1 MPEPGLFAKLRA
13 AFIAGLFMLAPIAV
27 TLIVAGWLLNQV
39 GGRFRNYF
47 FFYVPED
54 WLNNPNLA
62 LLWNLAGT
70 FIVVILITVLGL
82 LSRWVLGKYF
92 GGVAER
98 FISNIPGVS
107 AIYST
112 VKQIVTTFSSSK
124 RSVFSKV
131 VIIQF
136 PRKGVYSLGFLTN
149 EAQGEVQ
156 AKTAEHVWTIFVP
169 TTPNPTSGYLV
180 MVPKDEV
187 VELDMSIGDGMKLVI
202 SGGTVT
208 PPYPY
213 VAPVH
218 VENPVEPA
226 RLA

>member
-1 MPEPGLFAKLRA
+1 MPKQSLFARLRA
-13 AFIAGLFMLAPIAV
+13 AFVAGLFMLAPIAV
-27 TLIVAGWLLNQV
+27 TLIVASWLLQQI

-47 FFYVPED
+47 FLYVPKD
-54 WLNNPNLA
+54 WLNNPNLE
-62 LLWNLAGT
+62 LLWNLAAT
-70 FIVVILITVLGL
+70 LIVVVIITCIGI

-98 FISNIPGVS
+98 FIGNIPGVS

-112 VKQIVTTFSSSK
+112 VKQIVTTFSSTG
-124 RSVFSKV
+124 RSVFVKV
-131 VIIQF
+131 VLIQF
-136 PRKGVYSLGFLTN
+136 PRKGIYSIGFLTN

-156 AKTAEHVWTIFVP
+156 AKTAEVVLTVFVP

-187 VELDMSIGDGMKLVI
+187 IGMDMSIGDGMKMVI
-202 SGGTVT
+202 SGGAVS
-208 PPYPY
+208 PPWPYPAT
-213 VAPVH
+213 VG
-218 VENPVEPA
+218 VENPSEPS

>member
-1 MPEPGLFAKLRA
+1 MPQPSLFARLRA

-54 WLNNPNLA
+54 WLTNPNLA
-62 LLWNLAGT
+62 LLWNLAAT
-70 FIVVILITVLGL
+70 LIVIVIITALGFF
-82 LSRWVLGKYF
+82 SRWVMGRYF

-98 FISNIPGVS
+98 FIGNIPGVS

-112 VKQIVTTFSSSK
+112 VKQIVTTFSSTN
-124 RSVFSKV
+124 RSVFLKV
-131 VIIQF
+131 VLIQF
-136 PRKGVYSLGFLTN
+136 PRKGVYTIGFLTN
-149 EAQGEVQ
+149 RAQGEVQ
-156 AKTAEHVWTIFVP
+156 SKTKEEVWTIFVP

-180 MVPKDEV
+180 MVPKEEI
-187 VELDMSIGDGMKLVI
+187 VEMDMSIGDGMKLVI
-202 SGGTVT
+202 SGGAVT

-213 VAPVH
+213 VAPVV
-218 VENPVEPA
+218 VENPTEPA

>member
-1 MPEPGLFAKLRA
+1 MPEPSLFAKLRA

-62 LLWNLAGT
+62 LLWNLAAT
-70 FIVVILITVLGL
+70 FIVIILITALGFF
-82 LSRWVLGKYF
+82 SRWVLGKYF

-107 AIYST
+107 AVYST
-112 VKQIVTTFSSSK
+112 VKQIVTTFSSTG

-131 VIIQF
+131 VLIEF
-136 PRKGVYSLGFLTN
+136 PRKGIYAIGFLTN
-149 EAQGEVQ
+149 EAQGEIQ
-156 AKTAEHVWTIFVP
+156 AKTAEEVLTIFLP
-169 TTPNPTSGYLV
+169 TTPNPTSGFLI
-180 MVPKDEV
+180 MVPKTDV
-187 VELDMSIGDGMKLVI
+187 VVMDMSIGDGMKLVI
-202 SGGTVT
+202 SGGAVT

-213 VAPVH
+213 AAPVH
-218 VENPVEPA
+218 VENPAEPA
-226 RLA
+226 RLD

>member
-1 MPEPGLFAKLRA
+1 MPKPGLFAKLRA
-13 AFIAGLFMLAPIAV
+13 AFIAGLFMLAPIAI

-62 LLWNLAGT
+62 LLWNLAAT
-70 FIVVILITVLGL
+70 FIVVVIITCIGV

-98 FISNIPGVS
+98 FISTIPGVS

-112 VKQIVTTFSSSK
+112 VKQIVTTFSSTG

-131 VIIQF
+131 VLVEF
-136 PRKGVYSLGFLTN
+136 PRKGIYAIGFLTN

-156 AKTAEHVWTIFVP
+156 AKTAEVVWTIFVP
-169 TTPNPTSGYLV
+169 TTPNPTSGFLV
-180 MVPKDEV
+180 MVPQEDVIEM
-187 VELDMSIGDGMKLVI
+187 EMSIGDGMKLVI
-202 SGGTVT
+202 SGGAVS
-208 PPYPY
+208 PPYPFT
-213 VAPVH
+213 APVQ
-218 VENPVEPA
+218 VENPTDPSKVV
-226 RLA
+226 